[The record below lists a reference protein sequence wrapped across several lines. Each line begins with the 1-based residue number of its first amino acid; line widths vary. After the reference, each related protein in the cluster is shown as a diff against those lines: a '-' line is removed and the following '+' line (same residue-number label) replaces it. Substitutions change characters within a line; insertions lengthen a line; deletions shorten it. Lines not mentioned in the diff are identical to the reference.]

1 MESFSVPVLDTCCA
15 DVLGSSL
22 TDSPQGTSTDLHLVD
37 VGGVVSEAT
46 EGGDGLAAAVWNQPV
61 LGLGRLDVHAL
72 QPVPRVVA
80 AAALELH
87 SEPPEEQKSH

>member
-1 MESFSVPVLDTCCA
+1 MELILRPCSPV
-15 DVLGSSL
+15 
-22 TDSPQGTSTDLHLVD
+22 DSAPGTSTDLHLVD

-61 LGLGRLDVHAL
+61 LRLCRLDVHAL

-80 AAALELH
+80 AAALELSRDRPQRKTRINNAWWH
-87 SEPPEEQKSH
+87 LL